1 MCTPQSP
8 QFASLAK
15 FLGQSYHKMII
26 YLLIFMIIFFR
37 EETVLKNM
45 SKMPQL
51 IEQHKK
57 MLKQKDSEVNKM
69 SEKRERLLMEARE
82 YFGYNIDPR
91 DDKFKK
97 MQEMKAEEY
106 AKQKKLAKKQQK
118 QLKIAADLEAQMKAA
133 TSKAN
138 EEQ

>member
-1 MCTPQSP
+1 
-8 QFASLAK
+8 
-15 FLGQSYHKMII
+15 
-26 YLLIFMIIFFR
+26 MIIFFR

-138 EEQ
+138 QEQ